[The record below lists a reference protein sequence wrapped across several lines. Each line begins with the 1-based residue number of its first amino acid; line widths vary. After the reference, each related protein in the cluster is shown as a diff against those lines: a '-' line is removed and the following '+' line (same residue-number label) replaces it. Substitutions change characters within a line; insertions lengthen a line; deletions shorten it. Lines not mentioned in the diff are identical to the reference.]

1 MNGGEPVVIAGG
13 GAGGLSV
20 AAMLD
25 ARGIR
30 STVLE
35 RAEDVG
41 TSWANRYESLRLNT
55 PRFTSTLARY
65 RMPRRYGR
73 WPTRNDVV
81 EYLRDY
87 ADKLRLVVR
96 TGTEVRR
103 VDRDAG
109 GWRVQTSDG
118 GLRAPCVVIATGHD
132 REPFIPGWPG
142 RDEFAGD
149 LMHAVDYRDPE
160 PFRGKD
166 VLIVSAANTGTEIA
180 YELSRNGVGR
190 VRNAMRS
197 VPPVF
202 PREWLGWPLN
212 YTATFLDLFPDALG
226 DGVTRATQRVI
237 YGDLSPYGIPRSTYG
252 VQTLARRRHRSPLID
267 AGYVEALKGGEV
279 ELVPAVVGFDGPD
292 VLLAD
297 GERIQPEVV
306 IVATGYRTGLEPIV
320 GHLGVL
326 DERGYPQV
334 RRGSDSPK
342 ALGLFFTG
350 YWATMS
356 GQLRHMRRDARKIAR
371 AIARRLQRP
380 SA

>member
-1 MNGGEPVVIAGG
+1 VESKPIVIAGG

-25 ARGIR
+25 ANGIP
-30 STVLE
+30 SVILE
-35 RAEDVG
+35 RGEDVA
-41 TSWANRYESLRLNT
+41 TSWAGRYESLRLNT

-73 WPTRNDVV
+73 WPGKDQVA

-87 ADKLRLVVR
+87 ARRLRLDVW
-96 TGTEVRR
+96 TGTDVRR
-103 VDRDAG
+103 VDREEG
-109 GWRVQTSDG
+109 GWRVETSDG
-118 GLRAPCVVIATGHD
+118 DLRAPCVVVALGHD

-142 RDEFAGD
+142 RDGFAGD
-149 LMHAVDYRDPE
+149 LMHAVTYRDPL

-166 VLIVSAANTGTEIA
+166 VLIVSAGNTGTEIG
-180 YELSRNGVGR
+180 YELAQNGAGR

-212 YTATFLDLFPDALG
+212 YTATFLDLFPDRVG
-226 DGVTRATQRVI
+226 DGITRATQRVI
-237 YGDLSPYGIPRSTYG
+237 YGDLSPHGIPRSTYG

-267 AGYVEALKGGEV
+267 AGYVDALKAGQVEV
-279 ELVPAVVGFDGPD
+279 VPAVVGFDGPD
-292 VLLAD
+292 VVLAG

-326 DERGYPQV
+326 DDRAYPQV
-334 RRGSDSPK
+334 PRGSDSPR
-342 ALGLFFTG
+342 APGLFFNG

-356 GQLRHMRRDARKIAR
+356 GQLRHMRRDSRKIAR
-371 AIARRLQRP
+371 AIARRLRGN
-380 SA
+380 